1 MSLKVFEIDP
11 TLKSVGDLIWERV
24 KGFRWWKDEL
34 QKLEGGIYKFAGGYD
49 LFGFTC
55 KEGSITYREWVPN
68 AKQVFLI
75 GDFNK
80 WENTTPLASEG
91 FGRWAVELK
100 DCDGKPAIPHKCQV
114 KVRIE
119 TNDHTWIE
127 RVPAWTRLAWQDHN
141 TNLFNGVMW
150 HPPPGERYTFKHERP
165 SMPASPKIYEAHV
178 GMSSKEPK
186 VATYLEFAET
196 VIPRIKRMGY
206 NTIQLMAVAEHA
218 FYGSFGYHVT
228 NYFAPSSR
236 CGTPEELKRL
246 VDEAHGLGM
255 VVIMDL
261 VHAHCSSNS
270 LDGIAMMDGTDHCYT
285 HGGPKGHHSQWDSK
299 LFHYTKHEVLRFLLS
314 NIRYWLEEFRFDGF
328 RFDGVT
334 SMLYHSH
341 GIGKGFSGNYHDYF
355 GGDADLEGQIY
366 LMLANELVHHT
377 LPSAITVAE
386 EVSGMPTLCLPIDD
400 GGFGF
405 NYRLAMAVPDM
416 WIKLLKEVP
425 DDLWDVGYICHTLT
439 NRRWKEKCIAY
450 AESHDQSIVGD
461 KTIAFWL
468 MDQEMYYGM
477 SLASCPEPSIVVD
490 RGLALHKVLRLLV
503 MGLGGA
509 GYLNFMGNEFGH
521 PEWVD
526 FPRAENAW
534 SHHFCRRRWDLAD
547 DEALRYKYFQNFDEL
562 MQALENRFKW
572 LSSEHEFVTICN
584 GMDKVLAF
592 ERGDL
597 VFVVNLDPNL
607 SFQGYQVGIGKDQEM
622 RIVLDTDEERFGGQ
636 CRLEEG
642 HGKLPTGGP
651 THNRPS
657 SCYLYLPCRTAQ
669 VLAPADLLEG
679 GIRIWL
685 DAKLLQEN
693 NILDPSD
700 VNLALEIRDG
710 GKKYLRQFRFD
721 LDACVRLRAYF
732 DAVFA
737 LIGPTGATLLS
748 CRVHP
753 DGMFHIYFPGDYTV
767 YSPGYL
773 DADLPQRP
781 FRAAKLSRERSA
793 VPSLS
798 TAQEQYFDP
807 SFDAGLV
814 YPDAMVLGPSTSQL
828 LEEMPTP
835 PTLSPKKTPSVSSL
849 TTPKHATS
857 EPERSESRIE
867 PKTIDFPSRKSA
879 RLDDL
884 SKIFK
889 DFGLHHCNGGWLF
902 RDWIP
907 NATYVSLVGDFNGW
921 KETATPLRKDEKA
934 GPDIWSCFIGSPLN
948 AAMTKGS
955 QYRLHV
961 VPAEGEPREMMPLW
975 AIRYAVNSKSQ
986 AVNAVV
992 WPTSISRGPSRKD
1005 LHEKPL
1011 SLKGKKLHLL
1021 EFDITLVSQKDE
1033 KSSLKFA
1040 RTILA
1045 RAAHSGYH
1053 GVVIVG
1059 LFHAGVRATS
1069 SLLAA
1074 TPALKDASDFGA
1086 FLQYAHDRS
1095 LAVFLE
1101 IPSRSI
1107 AGKSYL
1113 PSYFFTQ
1120 KREVVQ
1126 KFDFGKKEVAQY
1138 LLYCLQHWVE
1148 AGVDGFRL
1156 EGLPGAAL
1164 SDDSSSADDF
1174 VMIANDLLHSAAQS
1188 CSKDVVSIGTGNL
1201 EDGLCDTQD
1210 AGGFGFDLWQ
1220 PCNGID
1226 LSRLVP
1232 GSCCLDQ
1239 GAYGP
1244 RGKVT
1249 LVQNLVDALT
1259 EPLKTKG
1266 RSQLLTSMETMD
1278 EFIVSQSPLSICMLS
1293 WETLYTV
1300 SGGAAAPYVTGLAE
1314 ALVRRGHEV
1323 HVFTRASHG
1332 LKINVETVNGVVYH
1346 EVPYLLSMDF
1356 VEETANFC
1364 KALADAI
1371 TQREA
1376 AFGHF
1381 DVAHGHEWL
1390 VARAR
1395 SGLRKDLHFVLTA
1408 HSTEEGRSAGAE
1420 FGGQSSQVVE
1430 LEGEAF
1436 RSIDQ
1441 LFAPSQMVRESMY
1454 SQYGLEGKDVS
1465 VMHNGANAQKKSSK
1479 EAQKEAR
1486 DTLGLPENSPVILY
1500 TGRLLPHKGVDLL
1513 VEAIPFVLQ
1522 HWRDA
1527 HFVIVGTGHLR
1538 GSLERRIEELG
1549 IGKAVTF
1556 KVSKCEGEEK
1566 RRYLEACDAVAVP
1579 SRSDFYGVD
1588 VIESWAAARPVVGIA
1603 SGELRHLIKPDC
1615 TGYTADQEMLENILR
1630 FSSGSLAWGL
1640 CKICENREH
1649 ACWMGQQGWE
1659 QVQQSFLWDTIAKR
1673 TEKFYI
1679 NMLGL
1684 QEAPRTLG
1692 RRRPLAAALGAD
1704 AVWLLRLCRL
1714 LSFAFGGDATLSCL
1728 GSDFGWQGRVDYPRK
1743 GNDFSDKLARIPV
1756 ELAEDKTGKHKLLA
1770 MFQMCLIRTERCLQ
1784 WLVDPAPQILLKDEK
1799 KQLLIFSRGCSVFAF
1814 NFSSGKVSNLS
1825 LNIPRLKGITRNFKC
1840 VLNTQDQRFGG
1851 AASDPAPVVPL
1862 TDGEMKL
1869 VLLAQSAMVLAPAEV
1884 DDAMCKDQV
1893 LQLRSADE
1901 FIDLVR
1907 NDIGVSPIVSCQ
1919 MPTFDQMAAEAKDAG
1934 KDAIKADAAEADTG
1948 KADTT
1953 KAEAAKAEAVKV
1965 DAPKADTAKADEAK
1979 ADSAKTDNAKGRH
1992 IACAAGLSAIM
2003 SRATK
2008 ADAAK
2013 ADTTKAEASKAEAE
2027 KSDAA
2032 RAEAT
2037 KADAAKAEASKA
2049 EAEKSDAARAEATK
2063 ADTAKAEA
2071 SKAKAEKS
2079 DAARAEATKAD
2090 AAKAEASKAEAE
2102 KSDAARAEAT
2112 KADTTKAEA
2121 SKAEAEKSDAA
2132 RAEATKADAAKAE
2145 ASTAEAEKSDAARA
2159 EATKA
2164 DAAKAEASTAEAVKV
2179 DVVEA
2184 SADKA
2189 DETKA
2194 DIAKTDGAKGRQH

>member
-55 KEGSITYREWVPN
+55 QEGSITYREWVPN

-80 WENTTPLASEG
+80 WENTTPLTSEG

-114 KVRIE
+114 KLRIE
-119 TNDHTWIE
+119 TDDHTWIE
-127 RVPAWTRLAWQDHN
+127 RVPAWIRLAWQDHN

-150 HPPPGERYTFKHERP
+150 HPPSQERYSFKHERP

-186 VATYLEFAET
+186 VATYLDFAET

-246 VDEAHGLGM
+246 VDEAHALGM

-285 HGGPKGHHSQWDSK
+285 HGGLKGHHSQWDSK

-386 EVSGMPTLCLPIDD
+386 EVSGMPTLCLPIED

-405 NYRLAMAVPDM
+405 DYRLAMAVPDM

-503 MGLGGA
+503 LGLGGA

-592 ERGDL
+592 ERGNL
-597 VFVVNLDPNL
+597 VFVVNLDPNI

-622 RIVLDTDEERFGGQ
+622 RIVLDTDEERFGGH

-642 HGKLPTGGP
+642 HGKLPKGGP

-700 VNLALEIRDG
+700 VKLALEIRDG

-737 LIGPTGATLLS
+737 LIGPTGATLLN

-767 YSPGYL
+767 YSAGYL

-814 YPDAMVLGPSTSQL
+814 YPDAMILGPSTSQL

-835 PTLSPKKTPSVSSL
+835 PTFSPKKTPSASSL
-849 TTPKHATS
+849 TTPKHAIS

-867 PKTIDFPSRKSA
+867 PKTIDFQSRKSA
-879 RLDDL
+879 RLKSHKETQAKLGSLDDL

-921 KETATPLRKDEKA
+921 KETATPLKKDEKA

-975 AIRYAVNSKSQ
+975 AIRYAINAKSQ

-1101 IPSRSI
+1101 IPSRAI

-1120 KREVVQ
+1120 KREVAQ

-1148 AGVDGFRL
+1148 AGVDGFRF

-1220 PCNGID
+1220 PCHGLD

-1266 RSQLLTSMETMD
+1266 PNQLLTFMESMD

-1441 LFAPSQMVRESMY
+1441 LFAPSQTVRESMY

-1465 VMHNGANAQKKSSK
+1465 
-1479 EAQKEAR
+1479 
-1486 DTLGLPENSPVILY
+1486 
-1500 TGRLLPHKGVDLL
+1500 
-1513 VEAIPFVLQ
+1513 
-1522 HWRDA
+1522 
-1527 HFVIVGTGHLR
+1527 
-1538 GSLERRIEELG
+1538 
-1549 IGKAVTF
+1549 
-1556 KVSKCEGEEK
+1556 
-1566 RRYLEACDAVAVP
+1566 
-1579 SRSDFYGVD
+1579 
-1588 VIESWAAARPVVGIA
+1588 
-1603 SGELRHLIKPDC
+1603 
-1615 TGYTADQEMLENILR
+1615 
-1630 FSSGSLAWGL
+1630 
-1640 CKICENREH
+1640 
-1649 ACWMGQQGWE
+1649 
-1659 QVQQSFLWDTIAKR
+1659 
-1673 TEKFYI
+1673 
-1679 NMLGL
+1679 
-1684 QEAPRTLG
+1684 
-1692 RRRPLAAALGAD
+1692 
-1704 AVWLLRLCRL
+1704 
-1714 LSFAFGGDATLSCL
+1714 
-1728 GSDFGWQGRVDYPRK
+1728 
-1743 GNDFSDKLARIPV
+1743 
-1756 ELAEDKTGKHKLLA
+1756 
-1770 MFQMCLIRTERCLQ
+1770 
-1784 WLVDPAPQILLKDEK
+1784 
-1799 KQLLIFSRGCSVFAF
+1799 
-1814 NFSSGKVSNLS
+1814 
-1825 LNIPRLKGITRNFKC
+1825 
-1840 VLNTQDQRFGG
+1840 
-1851 AASDPAPVVPL
+1851 
-1862 TDGEMKL
+1862 
-1869 VLLAQSAMVLAPAEV
+1869 
-1884 DDAMCKDQV
+1884 
-1893 LQLRSADE
+1893 
-1901 FIDLVR
+1901 
-1907 NDIGVSPIVSCQ
+1907 
-1919 MPTFDQMAAEAKDAG
+1919 
-1934 KDAIKADAAEADTG
+1934 
-1948 KADTT
+1948 
-1953 KAEAAKAEAVKV
+1953 
-1965 DAPKADTAKADEAK
+1965 
-1979 ADSAKTDNAKGRH
+1979 
-1992 IACAAGLSAIM
+1992 
-2003 SRATK
+2003 
-2008 ADAAK
+2008 
-2013 ADTTKAEASKAEAE
+2013 
-2027 KSDAA
+2027 
-2032 RAEAT
+2032 
-2037 KADAAKAEASKA
+2037 
-2049 EAEKSDAARAEATK
+2049 
-2063 ADTAKAEA
+2063 
-2071 SKAKAEKS
+2071 
-2079 DAARAEATKAD
+2079 
-2090 AAKAEASKAEAE
+2090 
-2102 KSDAARAEAT
+2102 
-2112 KADTTKAEA
+2112 
-2121 SKAEAEKSDAA
+2121 
-2132 RAEATKADAAKAE
+2132 
-2145 ASTAEAEKSDAARA
+2145 
-2159 EATKA
+2159 
-2164 DAAKAEASTAEAVKV
+2164 
-2179 DVVEA
+2179 
-2184 SADKA
+2184 
-2189 DETKA
+2189 
-2194 DIAKTDGAKGRQH
+2194 